1 MLQAELFNTKFS
13 VCTEIR
19 KMLLEDSKIK
29 ELVDNKIFPIV
40 APEGTVGNFIV
51 YVRDQ
56 YSISKTKQGIYEQQC
71 IVFVSCISD
80 KYDVSQEIADAV
92 FQSLVGR
99 YKIDT
104 GKIVINSIEMLDST
118 EDYGKGMYIQTLE
131 FSIK

>member
-92 FQSLVGR
+92 FQCLVGR

>member
-56 YSISKTKQGIYEQQC
+56 YSISKTKQGI
-71 IVFVSCISD
+71 
-80 KYDVSQEIADAV
+80 
-92 FQSLVGR
+92 
-99 YKIDT
+99 
-104 GKIVINSIEMLDST
+104 
-118 EDYGKGMYIQTLE
+118 
-131 FSIK
+131 